1 MKEMASRLILL
12 ETYKKTHE
20 REKTAHLV
28 LSKGD
33 ARTTNDLIEQTKNN
47 SIRIKDLEGQ
57 LLSLYYVHQNQKEF
71 KAEEAEEEVTRKSNL
86 EEQLKLDEEL
96 AQSFDASREEKI
108 MRQSQIEE
116 QMKQDEE
123 LAQSFDTTRT
133 TPSRR
138 TPVPRRKTTGGL
150 LSRMFGSKKRNET
163 TSNGNSST
171 AMTRVSP
178 VNRGRS
184 GSQSSED
191 HSSGNQAIRD
201 ALHAQISSTFGEEK
215 NENEILNETKEAEN
229 SGSLKTIILTFTA
242 TKGVYMG
249 QIFYYFLGGDD
260 LPLGE
265 DITIGSD
272 PDAIWCLKDDKEI
285 LDVHAM
291 ISQEEFSSERLRI
304 YPSPYGGHK
313 FVWVNDK
320 QLINGK
326 SIGIKDGDTIVL
338 GSSVFSLCVSYLYDD
353 EELRTSFDPFASGS
367 HVL

>member
-1 MKEMASRLILL
+1 MKEMASRSILL

-28 LSKGD
+28 LSKGG

-57 LLSLYYVHQNQKEF
+57 ILSLYFVHQNQKEF
-71 KAEEAEEEVTRKSNL
+71 EAEEAEEEVTRKSNL
-86 EEQLKLDEEL
+86 EEQLKVDEEL

-108 MRQSQIEE
+108 RRQSQIEE
-116 QMKQDEE
+116 QMKRDKE

-133 TPSRR
+133 TPART
-138 TPVPRRKTTGGL
+138 TPVQRRKTTGGL
-150 LSRMFGSKKRNET
+150 LSRIFSSKKRNET
-163 TSNGNSST
+163 TSSGNSST

-178 VNRGRS
+178 ANRGHN
-184 GSQSSED
+184 GSN
-191 HSSGNQAIRD
+191 SSGDQGIRD
-201 ALHAQISSTFGEEK
+201 ALHAQISSTFGEVK
-215 NENEILNETKEAEN
+215 NENEILTETKEAEN
-229 SGSLKTIILTFTA
+229 STRGILSLKSIILSFTA

-249 QIFYYFLGGDD
+249 QNFYYFLGGDD

-291 ISQEEFSSERLRI
+291 ISQEKVSSERLRI
-304 YPSPYGGHK
+304 YPNDGCHK

-320 QLINGK
+320 QLSNDGH

-353 EELRTSFDPFASGS
+353 DEE
-367 HVL
+367 

>member
-191 HSSGNQAIRD
+191 HSSGDQAIRD

-304 YPSPYGGHK
+304 YPYGGHK

-338 GSSVFSLCVSYLYDD
+338 GSSVFSLCVSYLYD